1 MIYNTRREAI
11 TMREY
16 GRIMQRYVNHAKSLP
31 TKDERQAAAEAII
44 QMMAIL
50 NPHNKNTADYKQK
63 LWDHLH
69 IMANFELDIDS
80 PFPVPSPEEAYIQPS
95 SLPYPG
101 SRIRMRHYGKN
112 VETLIKKA
120 ADMEDDQ
127 KKEEL
132 VQIIANF
139 MKLAYKNWSN
149 EEVSNDLIR
158 EDLRTLSFGKLR
170 VSDDMHIEIKVA
182 PNAPGQGQ
190 GMQNRNKKNKQKHR
204 NKQSFNRSGGQ
215 QSSGGNKRFR

>member
-1 MIYNTRREAI
+1 
-11 TMREY
+11 MREY

-31 TKDERQAAAEAII
+31 TKIERQAAAEAII

-80 PFPVPSPEEAYIQPS
+80 PFPVPSPDEAYIQPS

-204 NKQSFNRSGGQ
+204 NKQSFNRGGGQ